1 MYEFDCR
8 FDMRLNYINFLKD
21 IEYLCSNYKN
31 KINNYRLKIDQKIDF
46 FKKMFFSDMT
56 SQNIKT
62 KINIY

>member
-1 MYEFDCR
+1 MYEIDCR
-8 FDMRLNYINFLKD
+8 FDMRLNYNNFLKE
-21 IEYLCSNYKN
+21 IEYLCFNYKN